1 MIVIVDY
8 QMGNPG
14 SIRNMLK
21 KFGVPSLI
29 SSGLADIESA
39 AKLIL
44 PGVGSFDRAIQNLHD
59 RGMFEVLNRKVLA
72 GQTPILGICLG
83 MQLMTRRS
91 EEGVLNGFG
100 WIDAETVRFRDLAP
114 GMKVP
119 HMGWDRIVPARC
131 HPILEGLGEN
141 PRFYFVHSYYVRCAS
156 RDECLATTAYGA
168 EFDSAIVRNHVI
180 GVQFHPE
187 KSHKF
192 GMRLLKNFADL

>member
-29 SSGLADIESA
+29 SSELADIESA
-39 AKLIL
+39 TKLVL

-59 RGMFEVLNRKVLA
+59 RGMFEVLNRKVRA
-72 GQTPILGICLG
+72 GRTPILGICLG

-91 EEGVLNGFG
+91 EEGILDGFG

-119 HMGWDRIVPARC
+119 HMGWNRIAPARR

-141 PRFYFVHSYYVRCAS
+141 PRFYFVHSYFVRCAS
-156 RDECLATTAYGA
+156 RGDCLATTAYGP
-168 EFDSAIVRNHVI
+168 EFDSAIVRDHVI

>member
-1 MIVIVDY
+1 MRILVINNHGQFNHLIRRAIRDKVDTD
-8 QMGNPG
+8 
-14 SIRNMLK
+14 
-21 KFGVPSLI
+21 LI
-29 SSGLADIESA
+29 SNLTEPERIDADG
-39 AKLIL
+39 LIL
-44 PGVGSFDRAIQNLHD
+44 GGGPTLERAGRCED
-59 RGMFEVLNRKVLA
+59 YLNELKI
-72 GQTPILGICLG
+72 PILGICLG

-91 EEGVLNGFG
+91 EEGILDGFG

-119 HMGWDRIVPARC
+119 HMGWNRIAPARR

-141 PRFYFVHSYYVRCAS
+141 PRFYFVHSYFVRCAS
-156 RDECLATTAYGA
+156 RGDCLATTAYGP
-168 EFDSAIVRNHVI
+168 EFDSAIVRDHVI